1 MPFVGDAAVRGC
13 KLEQFGMV
21 RERILQIWM
30 ALKGAKHAAK
40 LNMLINSQ
48 VLVWEKQD

>member
-1 MPFVGDAAVRGC
+1 MPFVGDAAVSGC
-13 KLEQFGMV
+13 ELEQFGML
-21 RERILQIWM
+21 RERVLQIWM